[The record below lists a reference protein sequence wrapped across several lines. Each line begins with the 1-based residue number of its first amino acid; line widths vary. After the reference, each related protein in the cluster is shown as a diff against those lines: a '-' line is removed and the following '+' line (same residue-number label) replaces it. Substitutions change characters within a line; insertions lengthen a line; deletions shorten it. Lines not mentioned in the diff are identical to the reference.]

1 MTTQITRATQAD
13 PTTQTLRVTPAG
25 RGSPARDPRNR
36 SATRP
41 SARTAT
47 EPDRFDRA
55 GVDKFEARRAELAD
69 AALAT
74 LGELGYARTSLREIA
89 HNTDFSH
96 GVLHYYFRDKIELIT
111 YCVRRY
117 KQHCV
122 TRYDQIVA
130 EATGPDDLARQF
142 ADLLVTT
149 MLDDTA
155 MHRLWYDLR
164 AQAMFE
170 PALQPTVS
178 DLDGQLEQMI
188 WRVVAQYAELAG
200 TTPALPSA
208 ATYSMFDGLFEN
220 CLMRLLAGDDAT
232 ADRLRAESV
241 WLLTRVMS

>member
-1 MTTQITRATQAD
+1 MTTQITRATQSD
-13 PTTQTLRVTPAG
+13 PTTQTFRVTPAG
-25 RGSPARDPRNR
+25 RRSPTRDPRDR
-36 SATRP
+36 SASRP

-130 EATGPDDLARQF
+130 DATGPDDLARQF

-170 PALQPTVS
+170 PALQQTVS

-188 WRVVAQYAELAG
+188 WRVVTRHAELAA

-220 CLMRLLAGDDAT
+220 CLMRLLAGDDGT